1 MTDTI
6 ARFRGLETVTA
17 EQVRELG
24 EVLLDLGQSREVGS
38 MGKAGGGN
46 GEAWRTTDSRHCTC
60 TTLCPLMSTR
70 RSKCSKKSAQRIGT
84 ETGAS

>member
-38 MGKAGGGN
+38 MGKAG
-46 GEAWRTTDSRHCTC
+46 
-60 TTLCPLMSTR
+60 
-70 RSKCSKKSAQRIGT
+70 
-84 ETGAS
+84 